1 MRSKNKRN
9 YKEARVYSA
18 DLKENAI
25 QLALRSSSIE
35 VTAKELGI
43 PKTTLYTWIANFK
56 KGRRSKQ
63 KVASTQPNLE
73 SLQSNV
79 VNLMEE
85 NRRLNK
91 TIAALLEEK
100 AILKKAAVDSIG
112 HCNTW
117 FSLSLGE

>member
-1 MRSKNKRN
+1 MPSKSKRN

-18 DLKENAI
+18 DFKENAI
-25 QLALRSSSIE
+25 QLALRSPSIE
-35 VTAKELGI
+35 VVAKELGI
-43 PKTTLYTWIANFK
+43 PKPTLYTWINNFK
-56 KGRRSKQ
+56 KRQSRKQ
-63 KVASTQPNLE
+63 KAESTQPKLE

-100 AILKKAAVDSIG
+100 AILKKAAAYFAKD
-112 HCNTW
+112 
-117 FSLSLGE
+117 LK